1 MDILFIAG
9 KKKNHFQGLVGYL
22 YLTILDHYC
31 LAVHMMNCLPSQLP
45 RWGIP
50 QLSPQIRLGDR
61 TYMQIHTMKA
71 TPIGSYWKNCS
82 FHPSDK
88 NYIPVD
94 QDRGFP
100 GDISG
105 KEPAFQCRR
114 HKRCGFDPCDG
125 KILAEGMATHSS
137 TPAWRIPWTGKPG
150 RLQSMG
156 LQRVGNDW
164 SDLAHTQNLQ
174 YTCLILLRKFDQNV
188 KLSTLGVVTY
198 SVQFSRLVMSNSLR
212 PCGLQHSRPPCPS
225 PTPGAYSNSCPSS
238 W

>member
-1 MDILFIAG
+1 MQSWISCLLLAK

-31 LAVHMMNCLPSQLP
+31 LAVHIMNCLPSQLP

-50 QLSPQIRLGDR
+50 LLSPQIRLGDR

-71 TPIGSYWKNCS
+71 TPIGSYWQNCS

-105 KEPAFQCRR
+105 KEPTFQCIRDAGLIPVMER
-114 HKRCGFDPCDG
+114 FWQRAWQPTPVLLPGESHGQGSLPGYNPQGVKESDTSEATQHAHRDQDEWRQDWGRGWDNIQDVLIYT
-125 KILAEGMATHSS
+125 ILSLLSIERS
-137 TPAWRIPWTGKPG
+137 
-150 RLQSMG
+150 
-156 LQRVGNDW
+156 QRE
-164 SDLAHTQNLQ
+164 
-174 YTCLILLRKFDQNV
+174 K
-188 KLSTLGVVTY
+188 VTY
-198 SVQFSRLVMSNSLR
+198 SHFLL
-212 PCGLQHSRPPCPS
+212 
-225 PTPGAYSNSCPSS
+225 
-238 W
+238 